1 MLDLAGGACHGRTR
15 GYFPDTI
22 NDEGEKKY
30 FKIDTEFGRTNLNDV
45 KDEGV
50 ESVVGIRS

>member
-15 GYFPDTI
+15 GYSRTSSTTK
-22 NDEGEKKY
+22 EKKKY

>member
-1 MLDLAGGACHGRTR
+1 MLDLADGACHGRTR
-15 GYFPDTI
+15 GYFPDII